1 MTLMPERT
9 SSIGLSFLWK
19 NIQTNIFK
27 VGYIFFLTM
36 VNGDGGGAQWAEMT
50 FFMQFYNNYC
60 KINIIYKNFLLGA
73 SNWLHFCKH

>member
-27 VGYIFFLTM
+27 VGYIFFI
-36 VNGDGGGAQWAEMT
+36 NHGKGGGGAQWAEMT
-50 FFMQFYNNYC
+50 FLCNFT
-60 KINIIYKNFLLGA
+60 IIIVKLI
-73 SNWLHFCKH
+73 